1 MRQFETKLTLRIYD
15 TKLIE
20 KMNMIMKFNPNRYQ
34 SKNQLLLELLELGV
48 REKLKEFP
56 KRGGRYASY
65 HPKNCDVIPVSHEC
79 NCNAETLKQI
89 KELIEGMHLYN
100 KQNVEGLLAHLK
112 MSERLSSSIYNMV
125 FAILKDEPVTP
136 VQIELGYLDD
146 VPKRFAEFLAM
157 LLDELIKEEKHED
170 DESMETE
177 EDEDRLV
184 S

>member
-56 KRGGRYASY
+56 TPPTTPVAAA
-65 HPKNCDVIPVSHEC
+65 NAIPISHEC

-100 KQNVEGLLAHLK
+100 KRECTFIISR
-112 MSERLSSSIYNMV
+112 MS
-125 FAILKDEPVTP
+125 KDCLR
-136 VQIELGYLDD
+136 I
-146 VPKRFAEFLAM
+146 
-157 LLDELIKEEKHED
+157 
-170 DESMETE
+170 
-177 EDEDRLV
+177 
-184 S
+184 

>member
-1 MRQFETKLTLRIYD
+1 MKPFETKLTMRIYD

-20 KMNMIMKFNPNRYQ
+20 KMNMIMKLNPNRYQ

-56 KRGGRYASY
+56 APPTPPASMAKAA
-65 HPKNCDVIPVSHEC
+65 PPPQTC
-79 NCNAETLKQI
+79 NCNAEILKQI
-89 KELIEGMHLYN
+89 KELIEGMHSYN

-125 FAILKDEPVTP
+125 FAILKDEPVTT
-136 VQIELGYLDD
+136 VQVELGYLDD
-146 VPKRFAEFLAM
+146 VPKRFAEFLSM
-157 LLDELIKEEKHED
+157 LLDDLADEVKRED
-170 DESMETE
+170 DEGE
-177 EDEDRLV
+177 EDDKNGNAEKLV

>member
-1 MRQFETKLTLRIYD
+1 MKPFETKLTLRIYD

-48 REKLKEFP
+48 REKLKEIP
-56 KRGGRYASY
+56 TPPTTPSSAAKSIPSQQRAE
-65 HPKNCDVIPVSHEC
+65 NCEQ
-79 NCNAETLKQI
+79 LKQI
-89 KELIEGMHLYN
+89 KELVEGMHRYN

-125 FAILKDEPVTP
+125 FAILKDEPVLP

-146 VPKRFAEFLAM
+146 VPKRFTDFLGT
-157 LLDELIKEEKHED
+157 LLDELIKESEKED
-170 DESMETE
+170 DDKDT
-177 EDEDRLV
+177 DDIPYKRNGRDKLV

>member
-56 KRGGRYASY
+56 TPPTTPAAAA
-65 HPKNCDVIPVSHEC
+65 NAIPISHEC

-157 LLDELIKEEKHED
+157 LLDELIKEEKQED
-170 DESMETE
+170 DESTEAE
-177 EDEDRLV
+177 EDENRLV

>member
-56 KRGGRYASY
+56 TPPTTPVAAA
-65 HPKNCDVIPVSHEC
+65 NAIPISHEC

-100 KQNVEGLLAHLK
+100 KQNVEGLLAHAQYAGELVI
-112 MSERLSSSIYNMV
+112 EGGYEHGELYEPRGED
-125 FAILKDEPVTP
+125 AIVLFHEIWGRYDAFVKDEKTGRYIPA
-136 VQIELGYLDD
+136 D
-146 VPKRFAEFLAM
+146 
-157 LLDELIKEEKHED
+157 
-170 DESMETE
+170 ETE
-177 EDEDRLV
+177 RQLEMG
-184 S
+184 

>member
-1 MRQFETKLTLRIYD
+1 MRIYD

-20 KMNMIMKFNPNRYQ
+20 KMNTIMKFNPNRYQ

-56 KRGGRYASY
+56 APPTPPASMAKAA
-65 HPKNCDVIPVSHEC
+65 PSPQSC
-79 NCNAETLKQI
+79 NCNAEILKQI
-89 KELIEGMHLYN
+89 KELIESMHSYN

-125 FAILKDEPVTP
+125 FAILKDEPVTA
-136 VQIELGYLDD
+136 VQVELGYLDD
-146 VPKRFAEFLAM
+146 VPKRFTEFLAM
-157 LLDELIKEEKHED
+157 LLDDLANEVKRED
-170 DESMETE
+170 DEGKKDDKSCKAEK
-177 EDEDRLV
+177 LV

>member
-56 KRGGRYASY
+56 TPPTTPVAAA
-65 HPKNCDVIPVSHEC
+65 NAIPISHEC

-125 FAILKDEPVTP
+125 FCHSERRT
-136 VQIELGYLDD
+136 GHT
-146 VPKRFAEFLAM
+146 R
-157 LLDELIKEEKHED
+157 
-170 DESMETE
+170 T
-177 EDEDRLV
+177 DRTRLFGRCAKTICGIPCYV
-184 S
+184 AR